1 MTIYSLTSEVTYYRD
16 YEVEAESKEEAI
28 KLVKDGLV
36 DHYDEDLINTEIL
49 ENNQT
54 LWGLFFW
61 KNFCSSGGI
70 SVLGAVLARGWL
82 QAFFHTSS
90 HTKSHTKNHV

>member
-49 ENNQT
+49 ENN
-54 LWGLFFW
+54 
-61 KNFCSSGGI
+61 
-70 SVLGAVLARGWL
+70 
-82 QAFFHTSS
+82 
-90 HTKSHTKNHV
+90 